1 MYMKSRAN
9 LIKGN
14 NNVCLNLSSYQ
25 GLKMYMYV
33 EECRVMRS
41 PLGNCYIYLKETNP
55 I

>member
-1 MYMKSRAN
+1 MKSRAN

-33 EECRVMRS
+33 EGVMRS